1 MENLRLCPWFGRILI
16 AALFVPEGFDKLNNF
31 KPTVDFTAQHGLPAP
46 AIAVALAILIEL
58 GGGLLLL
65 VGYRVRLVAA
75 AMTVFC
81 LATAFGFHTDF
92 SDMNEKI
99 NFFKDIAIAGGT
111 LQMVY
116 FGAGPF
122 SIDNRKR

>member
-1 MENLRLCPWFGRILI
+1 MENLRFCPLLGRILI

-31 KPTVDFTAQHGLPAP
+31 KPTVDITAQHGLPAP
-46 AIAVALAILIEL
+46 AIAVGLAILIEL

-65 VGYRVRLVAA
+65 VGYRVRFIAA
-75 AMTVFC
+75 AMAVFC
-81 LATAFGFHTDF
+81 LATAFSFHTNF
-92 SDMNEKI
+92 SDFNERI
-99 NFFKDIAIAGGT
+99 NFFKDIAIAGGA

-122 SIDNRKR
+122 SIDSRKR

>member
-1 MENLRLCPWFGRILI
+1 MENLRFCPLLGRILI
-16 AALFVPEGFDKLNNF
+16 AALFVPDGFNQLSNF
-31 KPTVDFTAQHGLPAP
+31 KPTVDYTAHFGLPAP
-46 AIAVALAILIEL
+46 AIAVALAIFIEL
-58 GGGLLLL
+58 VGGLLLI

-75 AMTVFC
+75 GMAVFC
-81 LATAFGFHTDF
+81 VATALGFHTNFAD
-92 SDMNEKI
+92 SNEQMH
-99 NFFKDIAIAGGT
+99 FFKDLAIAGGV